1 MVIIE
6 SERFEMG
13 ITLKEK
19 VIARIKA
26 SPKGRLFLMSDFSD
40 LSTNHSIYKI
50 VVELVKN
57 ANLVRVHR
65 GIYQKPKYSELF
77 GQNIPAT
84 PDEIARAIARKNNWK
99 IAPAKDLAL
108 NLLGLDTQVPNRY
121 DYISDGPTKT
131 VQLEDGRTLY
141 FRHVT
146 QRESLMAETSSL
158 VIEALKQLGEENVT
172 EAVLRQI
179 VSKLTD
185 TQLKRLEKDA
195 KNSRV
200 WIKEKIK
207 QMKEVA

>member
-1 MVIIE
+1 MMKSV
-6 SERFEMG
+6 
-13 ITLKEK
+13 KEK
-19 VIARIKA
+19 IEAKIKA
-26 SPKGRLFLMSDFSD
+26 SPRGKIFVISDFEKLGAYNSVRIA
-40 LSTNHSIYKI
+40 LS
-50 VVELVKN
+50 ELSKEG
-57 ANLVRVHR
+57 LLERVHL

-77 GQNIPAT
+77 RQNIPAT

-131 VQLEDGRTLY
+131 VQLEDGRALY

-172 EAVLRQI
+172 ETVLRQI

>member
-1 MVIIE
+1 
-6 SERFEMG
+6 MG
-13 ITLKEK
+13 KTLKEK
-19 VIARIKA
+19 IIARIKA
-26 SPKGRLFLMSDFSD
+26 SPKGRLFIVSDFSD
-40 LSTNHSIYKI
+40 LGSTNSIYKI
-50 VVELVKN
+50 VAELVKSGD
-57 ANLVRVHR
+57 LVRVHL
-65 GIYQKPKYSELF
+65 GIYQKPKYSTLF

-84 PDEIARAIARKNNWK
+84 PEAIAQAIARKNNWV

-121 DYISDGPTKT
+121 DYISDGPTKK
-131 VQLEDGRTLY
+131 VQLEDGRTLS

-172 EAVLRQI
+172 ESVLRQI
-179 VSKLTD
+179 ASKLTD